1 METRTA
7 VRHPVA
13 AIGNA
18 VSQALGIR
26 LRDALTRKLIMRG
39 CGHDRGIGFV
49 AKNMAAYAAAV
60 AEVEVDEAVRLLRI
74 WCNRRTGV
82 VINPDGAINQL
93 EGGIIQ
99 AASWALRSRL
109 GNLSQRSP
117 GSPSNS

>member
-1 METRTA
+1 
-7 VRHPVA
+7 
-13 AIGNA
+13 
-18 VSQALGIR
+18 
-26 LRDALTRKLIMRG
+26 MRG

-49 AKNMAAYAAAV
+49 AKNMAAYAV
-60 AEVEVDEAVRLLRI
+60 AEVEVEVEVDEAVRLLRI

-117 GSPSNS
+117 G